1 MNIIFFGSPSY
12 SCKVLESLLANKH
25 VVQTV
30 VTQNFKN
37 NRRTKTPVGLLSESK
52 NINTL
57 YPADLSDK
65 KFIETLKSYNA
76 DLYIVYAYG
85 KILPPE
91 LISLP
96 KCGVIN
102 IHCSLLP
109 KWRGAAPIQRALE
122 KGDLKTG
129 VTFFKID
136 ESLDTGAII
145 ASYEYNIEENDH
157 ALLLEDKLTQIA
169 VDHLEEVFLLNSNL
183 SSFIQQNEF
192 SASYA
197 KKIHKAEAIINWN
210 HDPYSICCKIKSLTG
225 GPIAETELFGI
236 KLKVWKAK
244 QVLYAGK
251 EEPGAIIKFNYD
263 ELCIVANNGA
273 VSIEKLQ
280 LPGKNIISARDLFNS
295 NSAFVRKI
303 KQYLRK

>member
-12 SCKVLESLLANKH
+12 SCKVLESLLASKH

-37 NRRTKTPVGLLSESK
+37 NRRTKTPVGLFSESK
-52 NINTL
+52 SINTL
-57 YPADLSDK
+57 YQADLRDE
-65 KFIETLKSYNA
+65 KFIKKLKSYNA
-76 DLYIVYAYG
+76 DLYIIYAYG

-96 KCGVIN
+96 KHGVIN

-109 KWRGAAPIQRALE
+109 EWRGAAPIQRALQN
-122 KGDLKTG
+122 GDLKTG

-145 ASYEYNIEENDH
+145 ASYEYNIKDNDH

-169 VDHLEEVFLLNSNL
+169 VDHLEEVFLLNSN
-183 SSFIQQNEF
+183 SSNFIEQNES

-210 HDPYSICCKIKSLTG
+210 DDPYSICCKIKALTG
-225 GPIAETELFGI
+225 GPVAETELFGI
-236 KLKVWKAK
+236 KLKVWRAK
-244 QVLYAGK
+244 QVLYVGD
-251 EEPGAIIKFNYD
+251 EEPGTVIRFNYD
-263 ELCIVANNGA
+263 ELCIVSNNGA

-303 KQYLRK
+303 KQYLHK

>member
-65 KFIETLKSYNA
+65 KFIEILKSYNA

-96 KCGVIN
+96 KYGIIN

-145 ASYEYNIEENDH
+145 ASYEYDIKDNDH
-157 ALLLEDKLTQIA
+157 ALLLENALTKIA
-169 VDHLEEVFLLNSNL
+169 VDHLEEVFVLNSNT
-183 SSFIQQNEF
+183 SNFSQQKES

-197 KKIHKAEAIINWN
+197 KKIYKTEAVINWN
-210 HDPYSICCKIKSLTG
+210 DDACSICRKIRALTG
-225 GPIAETELFGI
+225 GPVAETELFGI
-236 KLKVWKAK
+236 KLKVWRAK
-244 QVLYAGK
+244 DVLYTGDK
-251 EEPGAIIKFNYD
+251 EPGTIIRFNYD
-263 ELCIVANNGA
+263 ELCIVSNNGA

-295 NSAFVRKI
+295 NSAFVCKI
-303 KQYLRK
+303 KQYLNK

>member
-1 MNIIFFGSPSY
+1 M
-12 SCKVLESLLANKH
+12 LESLLASKH

-37 NRRTKTPVGLLSESK
+37 NRRTKTPVGLFSESK
-52 NINTL
+52 SINTL
-57 YPADLSDK
+57 YQADLRDE
-65 KFIETLKSYNA
+65 KFIKKLKSCNA
-76 DLYIVYAYG
+76 DLYIIYAYG

-96 KCGVIN
+96 KHGVIN

-109 KWRGAAPIQRALE
+109 KWRGAAPIQRALQN
-122 KGDLKTG
+122 GDLKTG
-129 VTFFKID
+129 ITFFKID

-145 ASYEYNIEENDH
+145 ASYEYDIKDSDH
-157 ALLLEDKLTQIA
+157 ALSLEDKLTQIA
-169 VDHLEEVFLLNSNL
+169 VNHLEEVFLLNSN
-183 SSFIQQNEF
+183 SSNFTQQNES

-197 KKIHKAEAIINWN
+197 KKIHKAEAVINWN
-210 HDPYSICCKIKSLTG
+210 DDPYAICCKIRALTG
-225 GPIAETELFGI
+225 GPVAETELFGI

-244 QVLYAGK
+244 QVLHVGD
-251 EEPGAIIKFNYD
+251 EEPGTIIRFNYD
-263 ELCIVANNGA
+263 ELCIVSNNGA
-273 VSIEKLQ
+273 ISIEKLQ

-303 KQYLRK
+303 KQYLHK

>member
-1 MNIIFFGSPSY
+1 LNIIFFGSPSY

-57 YPADLSDK
+57 YPADLGDK

-96 KCGVIN
+96 KYGVIN

-109 KWRGAAPIQRALE
+109 KWRGAAPIQRALQN
-122 KGDLKTG
+122 GDQQTG

-136 ESLDTGAII
+136 ESLDTGEII
-145 ASYEYNIEENDH
+145 SSYEYNIKDNDD
-157 ALLLEDKLTQIA
+157 ALLLQDKLTQIA
-169 VDHLEEVFLLNSNL
+169 IDRLEEVISINLNS
-183 SSFIQQNEF
+183 SKFTQQNE
-192 SASYA
+192 SSVSYA
-197 KKIHKAEAIINWN
+197 KKIHKTEAIINWN
-210 HDPYSICCKIKSLTG
+210 DDPYLICSKIRALTA
-225 GPIAETELFGI
+225 GPLAETELFGI
-236 KLKVWKAK
+236 KFKVWKAR
-244 QVLYAGK
+244 QVLYVGDK
-251 EEPGAIIKFNYD
+251 KPGTLIKFNRN
-263 ELCIVANNGA
+263 ELCFSSNGGA

-280 LPGKNIISARDLFNS
+280 LPGKKVISARDLFNS
-295 NSAFVRKI
+295 NSSFVHKI
-303 KQYLRK
+303 KQYLDK

>member
-12 SCKVLESLLANKH
+12 SCKVLELLLASKH

-37 NRRTKTPVGLLSESK
+37 NRKTKTPVGLLSESK
-52 NINTL
+52 SINTL
-57 YPADLSDK
+57 YPPDLRDK
-65 KFIETLKSYNA
+65 KFIKILESYKA
-76 DLYIVYAYG
+76 DLYVIYAYG

-96 KCGVIN
+96 KYGVIN

-109 KWRGAAPIQRALE
+109 KWRGAAPIQRALQN
-122 KGDLKTG
+122 GDLKTG

-145 ASYEYNIEENDH
+145 ASYEYDIKDNDH

-169 VDHLEEVFLLNSNL
+169 IDNLEEVFSLNS
-183 SSFIQQNEF
+183 SSSDFIQQNES

-197 KKIHKAEAIINWN
+197 KKIHKAEAVINWN
-210 HDPYSICCKIKSLTG
+210 DDPYSI
-225 GPIAETELFGI
+225 
-236 KLKVWKAK
+236 
-244 QVLYAGK
+244 
-251 EEPGAIIKFNYD
+251 
-263 ELCIVANNGA
+263 
-273 VSIEKLQ
+273 
-280 LPGKNIISARDLFNS
+280 
-295 NSAFVRKI
+295 
-303 KQYLRK
+303 